1 MGSAVLITL
10 FRLSM
15 MEGGGRS
22 PHLNDK
28 LMTISMALFLASIC
42 LTIGAAIAWY
52 IADNW
57 LTPRIA
63 QTDASLTKRMDEPL
77 EIKWD

>member
-1 MGSAVLITL
+1 
-10 FRLSM
+10 M
-15 MEGGGRS
+15 MEGGGGSSR
-22 PHLNDK
+22 LNDK
-28 LMTISMALFLASIC
+28 LMTISMVLFLVGIC

-57 LTPRIA
+57 LTPRREEHS
-63 QTDASLTKRMDEPL
+63 ASDLKRKAEPL